1 LGCIKIIDGKIIFL
15 VKIYKNQYFI
25 MIEIIG
31 PGLHTIIYDNSFLS
45 FEILAR
51 KQWLLIDHGILKI
64 FGLHQNN

>member
-1 LGCIKIIDGKIIFL
+1 MQNEFFNYFVILFII
-15 VKIYKNQYFI
+15 IYNI
-25 MIEIIG
+25 CLEIIG

-64 FGLHQNN
+64 FGLHQKN